1 MQPYEVICA
10 PYVAYLAP
18 TGTAFP
24 SLTTDPSVTT
34 PWTTLGISGALSQT
48 DTGVT
53 VTNSQTISTFV
64 PGGSTAIRKAW
75 RTAEEL
81 MVALEIADM
90 TTATYA
96 LIMNDATINTVAP
109 TTSVPGDTHIEM
121 KRGVQV
127 AAFALLVRG
136 ISPYQEA
143 YSAQYEIPACYDAGN
158 PAPHFSKQGPA
169 TLTVEFHAYELT
181 YGTLG
186 TWRAQTAPHS

>member
-24 SLTTDPSVTT
+24 SLTTDPSVTS

-96 LIMNDATINTVAP
+96 LIMNDATVNTVAP

-186 TWRAQTAPHS
+186 TWRAQNAPA